1 MPKHRIRSN
10 LYGCTMSSFN
20 TISAEKLARLIGTP
34 KCPVLVDVRTDED
47 FASDPRLV
55 PGSIRRP
62 FAQVADWAHELSGRA
77 AIVVCQKGLK
87 LSHGAAAWLRHAGIP
102 ADSLEGGA
110 LAWAQAQLPMVP
122 ADRIPPPDPQGRT
135 IWVTRSRPKIDRIA
149 CPWLIRRFVDPN
161 AVFLFVPTP
170 EVQGVAERF
179 SATPFDIEGEDIFWT
194 HRGDLCTFDV
204 MVDEFGLA
212 TEPLKRLATIVRG
225 ADTAR
230 LDLAPEAPGLLAA
243 SLGLSRMYADD
254 LAQLEAG
261 LSLYDAFYRW
271 CRDATEETHNWPS
284 KKPGA

>member
-10 LYGCTMSSFN
+10 RYGCTMSSFN

-122 ADRIPPPDPQGRT
+122 AARIPPLDPQGRT

-149 CPWLIRRFVDPN
+149 CPWLIRRFIDPG
-161 AVFLFVPTP
+161 AVFLFVPTS

-194 HRGDLCTFDV
+194 HRGEFCTFDV
-204 MVDEFGLA
+204 MVDEFGLS
-212 TEPLKRLATIVRG
+212 TEPLKRLAIIVRG

-254 LAQLEAG
+254 LPQLEAG

-271 CRDATEETHNWPS
+271 CRDATDETHNWPS